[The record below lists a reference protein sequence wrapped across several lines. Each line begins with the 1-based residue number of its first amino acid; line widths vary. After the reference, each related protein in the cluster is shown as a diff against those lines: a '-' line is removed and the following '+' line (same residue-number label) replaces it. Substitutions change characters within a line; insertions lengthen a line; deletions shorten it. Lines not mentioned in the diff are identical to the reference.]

1 MNGMR
6 NMKTRRARRQRFTR
20 ILMCLFALVMF
31 AGLFFQITMLAK
43 VSGQQKQIAK
53 VEKQI
58 RELTANADNL
68 SLCLNQYKNLDRVAA
83 LAQQLGMERPNE
95 TQIRVVSLPG
105 TIESTSTQSVEN
117 ISAEEMFN

>member
-31 AGLFFQITMLAK
+31 AGLFSQITMLAK

>member
-31 AGLFFQITMLAK
+31 AGLFSQITMLAK

-68 SLCLNQYKNLDRVAA
+68 SLCLNQYRNLDRVAA
-83 LAQQLGMERPNE
+83 LAQQMGMERPNE
-95 TQIRVVSLPG
+95 TQIRVVNLPG

-117 ISAEEMFN
+117 ISAEEIFN

>member
-31 AGLFFQITMLAK
+31 AGLFSQITMLAK

-83 LAQQLGMERPNE
+83 LAQQLGMERPDE
-95 TQIRVVSLPG
+95 TQIRVVNLPG

>member
-31 AGLFFQITMLAK
+31 AGLFSQITMLAK

-68 SLCLNQYKNLDRVAA
+68 NLCLNQYKNLDRVAA
-83 LAQQLGMERPNE
+83 RAQQLGMERPNE